1 MNKLCKRDLRVR
13 IASNFAKPG
22 IGAIVTFDP
31 TANLLD
37 DLLFKQTN
45 LK

>member
-13 IASNFAKPG
+13 IALNFAKPG
-22 IGAIVTFDP
+22 LGAIVTVDQ
-31 TANLLD
+31 TANLPD
-37 DLLFKQTN
+37 DPLSKQTN

>member
-13 IASNFAKPG
+13 IAYNFAKPG
-22 IGAIVTFDP
+22 IGDIVTFDP
-31 TANLLD
+31 TANLPD
-37 DLLFKQTN
+37 DPLSKQTN